1 MSSYFNDW
9 MRENEQ
15 PAPTPKPQKTQKPKM
30 TTEQK
35 IKQLELKAKKL
46 KEKQSKQ
53 DTAEKVLIG
62 ALVLADLLN
71 NTADYSRSDK
81 AKWLVNLID
90 KSREIDKKRLSEVRT
105 KLASI

>member
-15 PAPTPKPQKTQKPKM
+15 PAPTPKPKKAKM

-46 KEKQSKQ
+46 KEKQNKQ

-62 ALVLADLLN
+62 ALVLSDLLGDSV
-71 NTADYSRSDK
+71 DYTKSDK
-81 AKWLVNLID
+81 AKWLVGLID

-105 KLASI
+105 KLSSI

>member
-9 MRENEQ
+9 MQENQQ
-15 PAPTPKPQKTQKPKM
+15 PAPTPKPKKEKM

-35 IKQLELKAKKL
+35 IKQLELKAEKL
-46 KEKQSKQ
+46 REKQSKQ

-62 ALVLADLLN
+62 ALVLADVLN

-81 AKWLVNLID
+81 AKWLVGLID
-90 KSREIDKKRLSEVRT
+90 KAREIDKKRLSEVRT
-105 KLASI
+105 KLSSI